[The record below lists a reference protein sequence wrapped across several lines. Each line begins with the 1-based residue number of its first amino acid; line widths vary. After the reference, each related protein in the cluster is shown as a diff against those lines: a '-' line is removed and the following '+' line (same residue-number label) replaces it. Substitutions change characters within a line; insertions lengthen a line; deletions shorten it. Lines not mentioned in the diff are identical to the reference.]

1 MRIDCLSLLL
11 ALWIL
16 AGCGPSGEPVLPA
29 APIEHVA
36 VRMAEGYRHHRLLPP
51 LPDTL
56 SIDGARAL
64 RAAFV
69 ARLRS
74 DLGPP
79 VGYKAALTSAESRAR
94 FGAKEPLW
102 GVLLRDMLRPSGDT
116 VATLFGARPV
126 FEGDLI
132 VRVAD
137 EAINTAATDE
147 ALLAGLD
154 AVIPFLELPDLLFD
168 PVVPLDARALTA
180 VNAGAR
186 LGLLGE
192 PVPLA
197 GPADARARLGAVR
210 VILKV
215 GDGTILA
222 EGGTHRL
229 DDAVGALRWLRDALR
244 QDGITLHTG
253 DLLSLGSLTPLVPV
267 LPRATVTAQYEG
279 LADEPVD
286 VTVTFE

>member
-1 MRIDCLSLLL
+1 MRTEWL
-11 ALWIL
+11 ALMLWGGML
-16 AGCGPSGEPVLPA
+16 VGCGPSAEPTTPTSSA
-29 APIEHVA
+29 ESVA
-36 VRMAEGYRHHRLLPP
+36 RRMAEGYRQHHLLPP

-56 SIDGARAL
+56 TMAGAKAL

-69 ARLRS
+69 TRLQS

-132 VRVAD
+132 VRVGN
-137 EAINTAATDE
+137 EAFNTATTDE

-168 PVVPLDARALTA
+168 PAAPLDARALTA
-180 VNAGAR
+180 ANAGAR
-186 LGLLGE
+186 LGLLGD
-192 PVPLA
+192 PIPLTD
-197 GPADARARLGAVR
+197 PADARARLGAVR
-210 VILKV
+210 VILKA

-229 DDAVGALRWLRDALR
+229 DDPVGTLRWLRD
-244 QDGITLHTG
+244 TLHRAGTTLRAG

-267 LPRATVTAQYEG
+267 VPGATIIAQYEG